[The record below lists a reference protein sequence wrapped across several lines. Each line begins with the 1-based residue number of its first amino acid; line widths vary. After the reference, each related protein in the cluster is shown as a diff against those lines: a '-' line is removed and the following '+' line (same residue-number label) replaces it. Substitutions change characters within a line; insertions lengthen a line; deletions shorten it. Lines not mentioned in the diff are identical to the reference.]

1 MQEAVR
7 LAFTFGMIRGM
18 KNQRRWILSAVLL
31 GLLPGLAAAADPP
44 ISQAQ
49 PAPAAPAGQPAK
61 PSEVLHHANELLTAD
76 KFAEAEA
83 EFRRAETLA
92 GGPCGECTLGLATV
106 RASEG
111 KWSESADLIQRSLPL
126 LTAPAVLARAYN
138 QLGMALVKQGGAGH
152 LTQAEE
158 AMRNAVDYGGA
169 WGEVAR
175 VNLAQILLL
184 QERWADAVPVAR
196 EALGRSAPNPDLSKS
211 ARIILCQ
218 ARSHLPDE
226 LLKPEEILRVA
237 GAVSRPEKIG
247 GPSPAYTEEARKAM
261 TEGVVV
267 VTGVID
273 REGCMRNP
281 TVLKGLPNGLS
292 EAALEAIRLWVFSPA
307 NFEGKPVAV
316 YYTLTVTF
324 KVGDD
329 KPKPPP
335 VQR

>member
-1 MQEAVR
+1 
-7 LAFTFGMIRGM
+7 MIRGM
-18 KNQRRWILSAVLL
+18 KTQRRWILSAAFL

-44 ISQAQ
+44 IPQAQ

-61 PSEVLHHANELLTAD
+61 PSEVLQHANELLMAN
-76 KFAEAEA
+76 KFVEAEA
-83 EFRRAETLA
+83 EFHRAETLA

-111 KWSESADLIQRSLPL
+111 KWSESAELIERSLPL

-138 QLGMALVKQGGAGH
+138 QLGMALVKGGSGPERLAK
-152 LTQAEE
+152 AED
-158 AMRNAVDYGGA
+158 AMRSAVEYGGS
-169 WGEVAR
+169 WGDVAR
-175 VNLAQILLL
+175 VNLAQILFL
-184 QERWADAVPVAR
+184 QERWADAIPTAR
-196 EALGRSAPNPDLSKS
+196 EAMEKTAANPDSS
-211 ARIILCQ
+211 RAARIILCQ
-218 ARSHLPDE
+218 ARSHVPDE
-226 LLKPEEILRVA
+226 LPKPEEIRRS
-237 GAVSRPEKIG
+237 GDAVSRPEKID
-247 GPSPAYTEEARKAM
+247 GPFPAYTEEARKAM

-292 EAALEAIRLWVFSPA
+292 KAALEAIRLWVFSPA
-307 NFEGKPVAV
+307 TFEGKPVAV

-324 KVGDD
+324 KTGDD

-335 VQR
+335 PQR

>member
-1 MQEAVR
+1 LPDNGSEDAMR
-7 LAFTFGMIRGM
+7 FPTLYGLPSI
-18 KNQRRWILSAVLL
+18 LL
-31 GLLPGLAAAADPP
+31 GTVVVLLPGLALAQAPASPP
-44 ISQAQ
+44 SPSAQ
-49 PAPAAPAGQPAK
+49 PAAAAPAEQPAK
-61 PSEVLHHANELLTAD
+61 PSEVLQHANALLMAN

-83 EFRRAETLA
+83 EFRRAEALA

-126 LTAPAVLARAYN
+126 LTAPALLARAYN
-138 QLGMALVKQGGAGH
+138 QLGMALVKQGGAGR

-184 QERWADAVPVAR
+184 QERWAEAVPVAR
-196 EALGRSAPNPDLSKS
+196 EAFGRSAPNPDLSKS

-226 LLKPEEILRVA
+226 LQKPEEVLRVG

-247 GPSPAYTEEARKAM
+247 GEPPRYTKEARLAK
-261 TEGVVV
+261 TKGIVILE
-267 VTGVID
+267 GVID

-281 TVLKGLPNGLS
+281 TVLKGLPDGLS
-292 EAALEAIRLWVFSPA
+292 DAAREALRLWVFSPA
-307 NFEGKPVAV
+307 LVEGKPVPV
-316 YYTLTVTF
+316 YYTLTTNFQVEN
-324 KVGDD
+324 DR
-329 KPKPPP
+329 PKLPPI
-335 VQR
+335 QR

>member
-7 LAFTFGMIRGM
+7 LASTFGMIRGM

-126 LTAPAVLARAYN
+126 LTAPAILARAYN
-138 QLGMALVKQGGAGH
+138 QLGMALVKQGGAGR

-226 LLKPEEILRVA
+226 LQKPEEILRV
-237 GAVSRPEKIG
+237 GDAVSRPTKIAG
-247 GPSPAYTEEARKAM
+247 EPPHYTEEARLAKA
-261 TEGVVV
+261 EGTVVLQ
-267 VTGVID
+267 GVID
-273 REGCMRNP
+273 REGCMRNL
-281 TVLKGLPNGLS
+281 TVLKGLPDGLS
-292 EAALEAIRLWVFSPA
+292 DAAREALRLWVFSPA
-307 NFEGKPVAV
+307 LAEGKPVPV
-316 YYTLTVTF
+316 YYTLTTNFQV
-324 KVGDD
+324 DD
-329 KPKPPP
+329 KPKPAPP
-335 VQR
+335 LQR

>member
-1 MQEAVR
+1 MR
-7 LAFTFGMIRGM
+7 FPTLFG
-18 KNQRRWILSAVLL
+18 LPSVL
-31 GLLPGLAAAADPP
+31 GLLAGLLPTLAVAQAPSSPAPP
-44 ISQAQ
+44 AQ

-61 PSEVLHHANELLTAD
+61 LPEALQHANELLVAN

-92 GGPCGECTLGLATV
+92 GGPCGECMLGLATV

-138 QLGMALVKQGGAGH
+138 QLGMALAQQGGADR

-158 AMRNAVDYGGA
+158 AMRNAVDYGGT
-169 WGEVAR
+169 WGDVAR

-196 EALGRSAPNPDLSKS
+196 EALQRSAADPGMAKS

-226 LLKPEEILRVA
+226 VPGQGEVRKVEGE
-237 GAVSRPEKIG
+237 VSRPEKIA
-247 GPSPAYTEEARKAM
+247 GPIPQYTEEARAQK
-261 TEGVVV
+261 TEGLVVV
-267 VTGVID
+267 KSTLD
-273 REGCMRNP
+273 REGCVRGAA
-281 TVLKGLPNGLS
+281 VLKGLPNGLS
-292 EAALEAIRLWVFSPA
+292 EAALSSMRLWVFSPA
-307 NFEGKPVAV
+307 TFEGKPVPV
-316 YYTLTVTF
+316 DYTLTVNF

-329 KPKPPP
+329 KPKPAPP
-335 VQR
+335 QR